1 MAVLQVIAGFVL
13 LLGCAEFLIRGAVA
27 VARRLSISPLVIGMT
42 VVAVGTSAPELV
54 VCLNSALT
62 GSPGIAVGNVVGS
75 NIANVL
81 LILGVAGLISPI
93 AAQPKAFV
101 RDGGMLFGCSLMFA
115 ILLWQGEIDM
125 WSGILLLTLFFAFLG
140 YAYRQGRQ
148 GAAGV
153 AQAQVEE
160 VNELANV
167 PRSGILSW
175 VFLLVGLLGIL
186 VGADLL
192 VEGGVSLAR
201 SFGISEEVIGLTLV
215 AIGTS
220 LPELAASV
228 LAAWRGHPDILLG
241 NVIGSNFFNILGVI
255 GVTAIASPL
264 PVADQILSFDLWV
277 MLGSSLLLIPF
288 VLSGGR
294 LDRREAGFYVFVY
307 AAYIGAQAYGVEGML
322 AGLTL

>member
-1 MAVLQVIAGFVL
+1 
-13 LLGCAEFLIRGAVA
+13 
-27 VARRLSISPLVIGMT
+27 
-42 VVAVGTSAPELV
+42 
-54 VCLNSALT
+54 
-62 GSPGIAVGNVVGS
+62 
-75 NIANVL
+75 
-81 LILGVAGLISPI
+81 
-93 AAQPKAFV
+93 
-101 RDGGMLFGCSLMFA
+101 
-115 ILLWQGEIDM
+115 M